1 MSAGSTD
8 APAAT
13 PTAEP
18 TAAPLRVQGLCAGY
32 QGLRVL
38 HDVELSVAAGEVV
51 AVLGPNGAGKSTLLS
66 AIAGVLDPDEGS
78 IELFG
83 ETGRAGSVHHR
94 ARRGLGLVP
103 AGRGLFPGL
112 TVKENLRVRTRDRD
126 ARARAVEYFP
136 RLELLMDRR
145 VGLLSGGEQQMLAL
159 AAVLVMRPRVLLIDE
174 MSMGLAPLVVRS
186 LLPVIRS
193 AADDEG
199 VAVLLVEQHA
209 PAAVEVSDRVL
220 VLNRGRIV
228 HEASSQ
234 AVRDDP
240 AQLTAIYLSETPTT
254 S

>member
-1 MSAGSTD
+1 MSAD
-8 APAAT
+8 AT
-13 PTAEP
+13 TAP
-18 TAAPLRVQGLCAGY
+18 IDSSASSAAPLQVSGLCVGY
-32 QGLRVL
+32 RGLRVL
-38 HDVELSVAAGEVV
+38 HEVDLHVAAGEVV

-66 AIAGVLDPDEGS
+66 TIAGVLTPEEGAV
-78 IELFG
+78 ELFG
-83 ETGRAGSVHHR
+83 EPGRAGSVHQR
-94 ARRGLGLVP
+94 ARHGLGLVP
-103 AGRGLFPGL
+103 SSRGLFPGL
-112 TVKENLRVRTRDRD
+112 TVRENLRVRTRDRA
-126 ARARAVEYFP
+126 ARNRAVEYFP
-136 RLELLMDRR
+136 RLGLLMDRR

-228 HEASSQ
+228 HQASSQ
-234 AVRDDP
+234 EVRDDP
-240 AQLTAIYLSETPTT
+240 AALTAIYLSEAPTL